1 MLPAAN
7 IGKLGFRRWHER
19 QLLEG
24 HVWLA
29 TGLICSVA
37 VAALLEAVSFHGPML
52 ERLATLATAF
62 AAGLIACYAFS
73 AYARI
78 MVRAQR
84 LADRSTCPRCGSYA
98 RYALVSARSESMSVR
113 CRKCGDEWTIDQSIS
128 S

>member
-1 MLPAAN
+1 MVPAAN

-29 TGLICSVA
+29 TGLLCSVA
-37 VAALLEAVSFHGPML
+37 VGVLLEAVSFDGPL
-52 ERLATLATAF
+52 LGRLATLATAF
-62 AAGLIACYAFS
+62 AAGLIACYAFN

-84 LADRSTCPRCGSYA
+84 LADSSSCARCGSYG
-98 RYALVSARSESMSVR
+98 RYVLVAASPEAMSVR
-113 CRKCGDEWTIDQSIS
+113 CRDCGHEWRIA
-128 S
+128 

>member
-1 MLPAAN
+1 MVPAAN

-19 QLLEG
+19 QLLEA

-29 TGLICSVA
+29 TSLLCAVA
-37 VAALLEAVSFHGPML
+37 VGVLLEAVSFDGPQL
-52 ERLATLATAF
+52 GRLATLATAF

-84 LADRSTCPRCGSYA
+84 LADRSTCARCGSYG
-98 RYALVSARSESMSVR
+98 RYALVAASGESMRVR
-113 CRKCGDEWTIDQSIS
+113 CRGCSHEWLIS
-128 S
+128 

>member
-1 MLPAAN
+1 MVPAAN

-29 TGLICSVA
+29 TGLLCSVA
-37 VAALLEAVSFHGPML
+37 VGVLLEAVSFDGPL
-52 ERLATLATAF
+52 LGRLATLATAF
-62 AAGLIACYAFS
+62 AAGLIACYAFN

-84 LADRSTCPRCGSYA
+84 LADSSSCARCVE
-98 RYALVSARSESMSVR
+98 ALYSVHSR
-113 CRKCGDEWTIDQSIS
+113 AGRFFFFCFFRTVRPAS
-128 S
+128 